1 MPGRYV
7 MDRQMVLKILEERND
22 KQIVSFM
29 GVDIQEFTKEE
40 LIKILSFQSGY
51 KSKIVPVY
59 YDQ

>member
-1 MPGRYV
+1 
-7 MDRQMVLKILEERND
+7 MDKQMVLKILEERKD
-22 KQIVSFM
+22 RQVSSFM

-40 LIKILSFQSGY
+40 LIKILSFQQGY

>member
-1 MPGRYV
+1 